1 MPSPLAY
8 CQRTDSIVAI
18 TSAFKVESYGYS
30 QLAVRGGEDMPRN
43 GLIGGA
49 GSRMQ
54 EQGVNSKKVTP
65 DWSLGIGEEA
75 IHLQVINFKAC

>member
-18 TSAFKVESYGYS
+18 TSAFKVESYSYS
-30 QLAVRGGEDMPRN
+30 QLAVRGGEDLPRN
-43 GLIGGA
+43 GLIGG
-49 GSRMQ
+49 GSRM
-54 EQGVNSKKVTP
+54 EQGVNSKRVTP

-75 IHLQVINFKAC
+75 THLQVINCKAI